1 VSTAHELPDEA
12 KHRLKEL
19 EILSQKAENGDKQAR
34 RELRRA
40 VRELTPDVVAEAS
53 DLSSRSSRLLIK
65 TVAADDPLLEEA
77 LETRLELMRSEIA
90 GVDPTPLEVL
100 LVQRVV
106 ACWLVVELFEV
117 LMAAQL
123 YRDNKN
129 RVPLTYLKHLIRW
142 QESAQC
148 RYLSAIKELAR
159 VRKLQSNTPGIQ
171 VNTQINLGSE
181 RP

>member
-1 VSTAHELPDEA
+1 VSTAHELTDET

-40 VRELTPDVVAEAS
+40 VRASTSEVVAKAS
-53 DLSSRSSRLLIK
+53 DLSSRNSRLLIQ

-77 LETRLELMRSEIA
+77 LETRLELMRSEIL
-90 GVDPTPLEVL
+90 GVNPSPLEVL

-117 LMAAQL
+117 LISAQL

-129 RVPLTYLKHLIRW
+129 RVPMSYLKHMIRW
-142 QESAQC
+142 QESAHR

-159 VRKLQSNTPGIQ
+159 LRKLQSNTPGIQ
-171 VNTQINLGSE
+171 LNTQINLGSE
-181 RP
+181 RS

>member
-1 VSTAHELPDEA
+1 
-12 KHRLKEL
+12 
-19 EILSQKAENGDKQAR
+19 
-34 RELRRA
+34 
-40 VRELTPDVVAEAS
+40 
-53 DLSSRSSRLLIK
+53 
-65 TVAADDPLLEEA
+65 VAADDPLLEEA

-129 RVPLTYLKHLIRW
+129 RVPLTYLKHMIRW
-142 QESAQC
+142 QESAQR

>member
-1 VSTAHELPDEA
+1 VSTAHELTDET

-40 VRELTPDVVAEAS
+40 VRASTSEVVAKAS
-53 DLSSRSSRLLIK
+53 DLSSRNSRLLIQ

-77 LETRLELMRSEIA
+77 LETRLELMRSEIL
-90 GVDPTPLEVL
+90 GVNPSPLEVL

-117 LMAAQL
+117 LISAQL

-129 RVPLTYLKHLIRW
+129 RVPMSYLKHMIRW
-142 QESAQC
+142 QESAQRRC
-148 RYLSAIKELAR
+148 K
-159 VRKLQSNTPGIQ
+159 
-171 VNTQINLGSE
+171 
-181 RP
+181 